1 MRLEPKSG
9 RTVHTAG
16 KRSQE
21 KWKKPTHRQ
30 FCRRTATAVTQALLS
45 SHHCPF
51 RCLKVKAKITQSCHV
66 SLRPHRLYSPWNS
79 LGQNTGVG
87 SRPLLQGF
95 FPTQGSNPGLPR
107 CRHILYQLS
116 NQGSPRILE
125 WIAYLLSRG
134 SPQSRIDP
142 RSPALQADSLPAE
155 LPGKP
160 LRCLVDINKR
170 LIFIIYFPSV

>member
-1 MRLEPKSG
+1 MEPKSG

-116 NQGSPRILE
+116 RQGSPRILE
-125 WIAYLLSRG
+125 WVAYPFSQGSNWGLLHCRQILYHLSQQEEKG
-134 SPQSRIDP
+134 MIND
-142 RSPALQADSLPAE
+142 E
-155 LPGKP
+155 MVGWH
-160 LRCLVDINKR
+160 LRLKGHE
-170 LIFIIYFPSV
+170 FE